1 MKSPGFAFL
10 NPFPPFSSTNCDFRT
25 LRRHTVSLLEL
36 PLMSRSTSSFF
47 GLTNSCYVLHIFDQP
62 DTFFISLSRIAQIRP
77 DSHCLSGQA
86 TLRKRKIEGWMFYA
100 VSSRLVTIHGTTSL
114 YLVRRCLYQSQ
125 PLRHP

>member
-77 DSHCLSGQA
+77 DFHCLSQDRQLSG
-86 TLRKRKIEGWMFYA
+86 RGR
-100 VSSRLVTIHGTTSL
+100 
-114 YLVRRCLYQSQ
+114 
-125 PLRHP
+125 